1 PNDTYYDWKA
11 TIPAD
16 ITHLGPQ
23 SEWPEEVRDLP
34 DIEDLLVHT
43 VFPDPRTTNRSGLY
57 KIGIKLAGRMVD
69 YDNPT
74 NESSYSFLVFQSGC
88 RYFNETTDSWETDG
102 VT

>member
-1 PNDTYYDWKA
+1 MFSFCFRYHVAIKYDDFPNDTYYDWKA

-57 KIGIKLAGRMVD
+57 KIGIKLAGK
-69 YDNPT
+69 
-74 NESSYSFLVFQSGC
+74 
-88 RYFNETTDSWETDG
+88 
-102 VT
+102 